1 MSRIDAP
8 RRSLL
13 RVWSLAMIVVCA
25 SVWWASADSDVQEA
39 PPTASRMTADST
51 AWSLEGPSSN
61 SAPHLVIGMVDSA
74 PYGPPRITGE
84 EVANNC
90 AIVGICRQAGPAA
103 SGNRTDN
110 GGSRELLLASV
121 SEPSTGVH
129 GLTIFPVKHA
139 PWRQAVKI
147 SPEQVGTKT
156 YYLVDDASASAP
168 FLYGQQMSKPLLKEN
183 ESGTHELWQSRRP
196 VPVGDWHLPVLL
208 FLFSATAAGSQ
219 NR

>member
-1 MSRIDAP
+1 MSKVEVP
-8 RRSLL
+8 RRSL
-13 RVWSLAMIVVCA
+13 RSACALAMIVVCA

-51 AWSLEGPSSN
+51 SWSLEGATSN
-61 SAPHLVIGMVDSA
+61 SAPHLVIGMADLAS
-74 PYGPPRITGE
+74 YGPLRVAAE
-84 EVANNC
+84 EVANPC
-90 AIVGICRQAGPAA
+90 ANIGICKQAGPAA

-110 GGSRELLLASV
+110 GGYRELLLASV

-129 GLTIFPVKHA
+129 GLTNFPVEYA

-147 SPEQVGTKT
+147 SPERVGTKS
-156 YYLVDDASASAP
+156 YYLVDDASASGP
-168 FLYGQQMSKPLLKEN
+168 FLYGRQMSKQLLKEN
-183 ESGTHELWQSRRP
+183 ESVTGN
-196 VPVGDWHLPVLL
+196 WHLPVLL